1 MLTSLLIAVLM
12 LVFYISEIYTVLK
25 LDYQVNATELAIRK
39 TLGESM
45 LQKNRRHFMGVVTVG
60 IVNLILAI
68 CLSHFAKLLPLTA
81 AVAVPIVLF
90 VLNILL
96 ICFMIHCV
104 EKQKLTKILKG
115 GAL

>member
-1 MLTSLLIAVLM
+1 MTVH
-12 LVFYISEIYTVLK
+12 YIILK

-45 LQKNRRHFMGVVTVG
+45 LQKNRRHFVGAAAVGV
-60 IVNLILAI
+60 INLIIAVG
-68 CLSHFAKLLPLTA
+68 LSHFAHLIPI
-81 AVAVPIVLF
+81 AVAIAVPAVLF
-90 VLNILL
+90 ILNILL
-96 ICFMIHCV
+96 ICFMIRRV